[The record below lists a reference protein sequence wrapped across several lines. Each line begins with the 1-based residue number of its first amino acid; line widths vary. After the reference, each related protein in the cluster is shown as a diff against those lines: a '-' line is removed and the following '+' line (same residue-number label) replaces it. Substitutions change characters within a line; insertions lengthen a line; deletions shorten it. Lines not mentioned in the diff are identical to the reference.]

1 MRVPRMNK
9 VGIRLEDKNKWERR
23 TPIVPNH
30 MKELKKS
37 ESLEF
42 VVQKSPIRAF
52 TDKEYQES
60 GATISSD
67 LKEAQVIFAI
77 KEIPAKLLEQN
88 KTYIF
93 FSHTVKGQRSNM
105 PLLQRILDLGV
116 TLIDYEK
123 IVNVK
128 GFRLIYFGN
137 YAGLAGMN
145 QTLWAFGQRV
155 KEERNID
162 TPFLKLKHTYE
173 YNGLPNMN
181 QALIEIGKEI
191 EENGLPEELVP
202 LIVGFAGYGNV
213 SKGAQSVLEKLPVIE
228 LEPADLADFYYNR
241 TEKISRNHV
250 YKVVFK
256 EEHMVTPIS
265 EGDTFDLQ
273 DYYKYGSE
281 KYKGVFNQYIPYL
294 SILMNGI
301 YWSDKYPTLLTKEE
315 AKDIYQSKKLVRLQV
330 IGDIS
335 CDIEGGI
342 EPTLR
347 VTEPDN
353 PVFIYNPFTDQ
364 ATIGLTGDGLAI
376 MAVDNLP
383 CELPQES
390 SNNFSETLKP
400 YVPIIAKADYSKS
413 FEELDLPPVI
423 KNAVITHNGELTP
436 QFKYL
441 KKFLGEI

>member
-1 MRVPRMNK
+1 MNNK
-9 VGIRLEDKNKWERR
+9 IGIRIEDKNKWESR

-30 MKELKKS
+30 VKELIKTD
-37 ESLEF
+37 SLEF

-52 TDKEYQES
+52 SDEEYQGS
-60 GATISSD
+60 GATVSSH
-67 LKEAQVIFAI
+67 LKDARVIFAI
-77 KEIPAKLLEQN
+77 KEVPIKLLEQN
-88 KTYIF
+88 KTYIY
-93 FSHTVKGQRSNM
+93 FSHTVKGQKGNM
-105 PLLQRILDLGV
+105 PMLKHILDSKI

-123 IVNVK
+123 IVNDK

-137 YAGLAGMN
+137 FAGLAGMT

-155 KEERNID
+155 KVEKNLD
-162 TPFLKLKHTYE
+162 TPFLGLKHAYE
-173 YNGLPNMN
+173 YKGLQNMN
-181 QALIEIGKEI
+181 QALGEVGKEI

-228 LEPADLADFYYNR
+228 IQPEDLEDFYYNR
-241 TEKISRNHV
+241 TEEMSRNHV

-256 EEHMVTPIS
+256 EEDMVIPIK
-265 EGDTFDLQ
+265 EGESFDLQ
-273 DYYKYGSE
+273 DYYKFGSE
-281 KYKGVFNQYIPYL
+281 KYEGVFNKYIPYL

-301 YWSDKYPTLLTKEE
+301 FWSEKYPKLLTKEE
-315 AKDIYQSKKLVRLQV
+315 AKDIYQSKLLVRLQV
-330 IGDIS
+330 VGDIS

-353 PVFIYNPFTDQ
+353 PVFIYNPFTEK
-364 ATIGLTGDGLAI
+364 ATLGFIGDGLAI

-400 YVPIIAKADYSKS
+400 YVSVIAKADYDKS

-423 KNAVITHNGELTP
+423 KNAVISHKGELTP
-436 QFKYL
+436 KYKYL
-441 KKFLGEI
+441 EKFLGEI